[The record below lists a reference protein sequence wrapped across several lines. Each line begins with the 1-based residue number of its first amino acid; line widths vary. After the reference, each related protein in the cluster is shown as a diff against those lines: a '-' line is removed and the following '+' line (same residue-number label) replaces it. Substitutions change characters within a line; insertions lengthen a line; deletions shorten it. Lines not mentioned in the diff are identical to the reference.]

1 MRIMNVVQKKK
12 AGRSHFDLIFKVFEE
27 NSECQIECQLT
38 TFKIR
43 VISDQNLMFANE
55 FRDGGPNFRL
65 ANHINR

>member
-1 MRIMNVVQKKK
+1 MLCKKKK